1 MDENDLV
8 YKGPWVRSAEQRR
21 FQSLEA
27 EYAFPGETHKT
38 KIMKMWLEGYEYT
51 DIERNTGHSFEEIR
65 ELSDMSERLVQEYLN
80 LFSNGI
86 ADPASGQAGAT
97 EETADQSNIENS
109 SEDNEPIL

>member
-1 MDENDLV
+1 M
-8 YKGPWVRSAEQRR
+8 
-21 FQSLEA
+21 
-27 EYAFPGETHKT
+27 
-38 KIMKMWLEGYEYT
+38 MWLEGYEYT
-51 DIERNTGHSFEEIR
+51 DIERNTGHSLEEIR